1 MQDQSVSLSIRSPVT
16 DGIERRFGMPL
27 WPPAASPA
35 ASLTRPDRPARK
47 PEPRHAAQF
56 LSVLVEERDRVA
68 HDLEVL
74 RAKMRDDLTPHQEHT
89 RPDQSCG
96 ISELEADLRY
106 LDQLVAEL
114 LAASDPGE

>member
-1 MQDQSVSLSIRSPVT
+1 MSLSIRSPVT

-27 WPPAASPA
+27 WPPAASPT
-35 ASLTRPDRPARK
+35 ASLTRPDRSTRK

-68 HDLEVL
+68 HDLEIL
-74 RAKMRDDLTPHQEHT
+74 RAKMRDDLILHREQA
-89 RPDQSCG
+89 RPGHSCG
-96 ISELEADLRY
+96 ICDLEADLRY

-114 LAASDPGE
+114 LAASDPRE